1 MSPRYTTP
9 LGVPLGFAQPGTSRE
24 RRLLARGAVPAGDDQ
39 AAGDPENAGLLA
51 QSVKKVL
58 SDVSDFDAATLEVVL
73 ASEQAAENRTTLVE
87 GLCTL
92 IDQAHADGK
101 VNPEEADG

>member
-1 MSPRYTTP
+1 MSPRYQTP

-24 RRLLARGAVPAGDDQ
+24 RRLLARGAVPADDQ
-39 AAGDPENAGLLA
+39 AAGGDPENARLLA

>member
-1 MSPRYTTP
+1 MSPRYATP

-24 RRLLARGAVPAGDDQ
+24 RRLLARGAVPAGDEE
-39 AAGDPENAGLLA
+39 AGGDPENARLLA
-51 QSVKKVL
+51 QSVKQVL
-58 SDVSDFDAATLEVVL
+58 SDCSDFDAATLEVVL

-92 IDQAHADGK
+92 IDQANADGK
-101 VNPEEADG
+101 VNPGDDG

>member
-24 RRLLARGAVPAGDDQ
+24 RRLLARGAVPAGDE
-39 AAGDPENAGLLA
+39 AAGDPENARLLA

-58 SDVSDFDAATLEVVL
+58 SDCSDFDAATLEVVL

-92 IDQAHADGK
+92 IDQAHAGGK

>member
-24 RRLLARGAVPAGDDQ
+24 RRLLARGAVPAGNE

-51 QSVKKVL
+51 QTVKKVL

>member
-1 MSPRYTTP
+1 MSPRYQTP

-24 RRLLARGAVPAGDDQ
+24 RRLLARGAVPAGLD
-39 AAGDPENAGLLA
+39 AVGDPENARLLD
-51 QSVKKVL
+51 QPVKKVL

-73 ASEQAAENRTTLVE
+73 GSEQAAANRATLVE

-92 IDQAHADGK
+92 IDQAHAAGK
-101 VNPEEADG
+101 VDLGADE